1 VQLSLGITVV
11 LYAVIGVAVLSV
23 LGPDEL
29 AGTTVPLAAAV
40 DLADGDWAV
49 PVVRAGGAAAALG
62 ALLGLIAGIGRTT
75 LAMAREGDLPAW
87 LAAVHP
93 RFRVPH
99 HAELTLALVVCMIV
113 LTVDLRGAIAFSSF
127 GVLLYYLV
135 ANVAAY
141 TQVDAVRRFPRSLQ
155 VLGGIGCVV
164 LVATLPPLAVAT
176 GVAVFAVGTGYRL
189 SRVRGS
195 RLRGPAS

>member
-1 VQLSLGITVV
+1 
-11 LYAVIGVAVLSV
+11 
-23 LGPDEL
+23 
-29 AGTTVPLAAAV
+29 
-40 DLADGDWAV
+40 
-49 PVVRAGGAAAALG
+49 
-62 ALLGLIAGIGRTT
+62 
-75 LAMAREGDLPAW
+75 MAREGDLPAW

-99 HAELTLALVVCMIV
+99 HAELTLGLVVCVLV

-141 TQVDAVRRFPRSLQ
+141 TQEDAVRRFPRGLQ
-155 VLGGIGCVV
+155 VLGGVGCIV
-164 LVATLPPLAVAT
+164 LVATLPPLALAT

-189 SRVRGS
+189 SRVRRPEREGDYGVTPAGWLVTGGRWRRILETANAHRGVARLHPGFVLRRTCAVAHTHRLGS
-195 RLRGPAS
+195 ALVRPPMTVGDP